1 MKVNFYNTEKNK
13 IMNTALFSK
22 KAEQLGIFL
31 LTFFFSIVAFAQ
43 EATPKVDV
51 TTTSTKTTTTT
62 EEWFTNPVYWVIGAL
77 LLIILIAV
85 VARGNGKRD

>member
-1 MKVNFYNTEKNK
+1 
-13 IMNTALFSK
+13 MNTALFSK

-51 TTTSTKTTTTT
+51 TTT